1 MIHSTIL
8 CVTFAFTRRT
18 LHKTL
23 VILELLTVL
32 EDSITRRSVVVTICR
47 IVTLNIICV
56 IVGTVG
62 VVAGAIVVTVVV
74 VVVVLSLPHLLLV
87 LLLLTLKLLL
97 FLDEVRI
104 GVLVKVKIESCP
116 LVEVLIC
123 LWDHWVAVVLDL
135 LNFVKMLF

>member
-32 EDSITRRSVVVTICR
+32 EDSITRRSVIVTVCR

-62 VVAGAIVVTVVV
+62 VVAGAIVVTVV

>member
-8 CVTFAFTRRT
+8 CVTFAFTCRT

-32 EDSITRRSVVVTICR
+32 EDSITRRSVVVTVCR

-62 VVAGAIVVTVVV
+62 VVAGAIVVTV

>member
-8 CVTFAFTRRT
+8 CVTFAFTCRT

-32 EDSITRRSVVVTICR
+32 EDSITRRSVVVTVCR

>member
-32 EDSITRRSVVVTICR
+32 EDSITRRSVVVTVCR

-62 VVAGAIVVTVVV
+62 VVAGAIVVTVV

>member
-8 CVTFAFTRRT
+8 CVTFAFTCRT

-32 EDSITRRSVVVTICR
+32 EDSITRRSVVVTVCR

-62 VVAGAIVVTVVV
+62 VVAGAIVVTVV